1 MMANNDMSRW
11 CVLYTAP
18 KSERKLVQRLHA
30 AGYMAFCPMQIVFKK
45 WKGQTKEVFAP
56 LFPGCVFV
64 EEAAGVDSFVA
75 SRSVALL
82 VDTEGKNLS
91 ICADKTELSAKFVH
105 LLQNYNFIF

>member
-56 LFPGCVFV
+56 LFPDCVFV
-64 EEAAGVDSFVA
+64 EEAAGVELFIA
-75 SRSVALL
+75 SQGGVSYWTLRVRNCLFAPIKQSCRQGLCV
-82 VDTEGKNLS
+82 
-91 ICADKTELSAKFVH
+91 C
-105 LLQNYNFIF
+105 

>member
-45 WKGQTKEVFAP
+45 WKGQAKEVFAP

-64 EEAAGVDSFVA
+64 EEAAVW
-75 SRSVALL
+75 SRLL
-82 VDTEGKNLS
+82 FRRVVYLS
-91 ICADKTELSAKFVH
+91 YWTLRVRSCLFAPIKQSCRQGLCVC
-105 LLQNYNFIF
+105 

>member
-1 MMANNDMSRW
+1 MIANNDMSRW

-64 EEAAGVDSFVA
+64 EEAAGVESWVVWGGGVWLFKVG
-75 SRSVALL
+75 
-82 VDTEGKNLS
+82 EGGEQ
-91 ICADKTELSAKFVH
+91 CFCGR
-105 LLQNYNFIF
+105 

>member
-64 EEAAGVDSFVA
+64 EEAAGVELLLLRRVVYLSYWTLKV
-75 SRSVALL
+75 RSCLFAPIKQSCRQSLF
-82 VDTEGKNLS
+82 
-91 ICADKTELSAKFVH
+91 IC
-105 LLQNYNFIF
+105 

>member
-64 EEAAGVDSFVA
+64 EEAAGVESFVV
-75 SRSVALL
+75 SQGGVSFLRTLRVRSCLFAPIKQSCRQSLC
-82 VDTEGKNLS
+82 
-91 ICADKTELSAKFVH
+91 IC
-105 LLQNYNFIF
+105 

>member
-56 LFPGCVFV
+56 LFPDCVFV
-64 EEAAGVDSFVA
+64 EEAAGVELLLLRRVVYLSYWTLRV
-75 SRSVALL
+75 RSCLFAPIKQSCRQGLCV
-82 VDTEGKNLS
+82 
-91 ICADKTELSAKFVH
+91 C
-105 LLQNYNFIF
+105 

>member
-64 EEAAGVDSFVA
+64 EEAAGVELFIASQGGVSFLLTLKV
-75 SRSVALL
+75 RSCLFAPIKQSCRQSLF
-82 VDTEGKNLS
+82 
-91 ICADKTELSAKFVH
+91 IC
-105 LLQNYNFIF
+105 

>member
-64 EEAAGVDSFVA
+64 GTFIKYYKISQ
-75 SRSVALL
+75 LIH
-82 VDTEGKNLS
+82 TQS
-91 ICADKTELSAKFVH
+91 IA
-105 LLQNYNFIF
+105 N

>member
-45 WKGQTKEVFAP
+45 WRLTSISTPISTPGAP
-56 LFPGCVFV
+56 K
-64 EEAAGVDSFVA
+64 A
-75 SRSVALL
+75 S
-82 VDTEGKNLS
+82 
-91 ICADKTELSAKFVH
+91 
-105 LLQNYNFIF
+105 

>member
-64 EEAAGVDSFVA
+64 EEAAGVELFIA
-75 SRSVALL
+75 SQYLSYWTLKVRSCLFAPIKQSCRQSLF
-82 VDTEGKNLS
+82 
-91 ICADKTELSAKFVH
+91 IC
-105 LLQNYNFIF
+105 

>member
-56 LFPGCVFV
+56 LFPDCVFV
-64 EEAAGVDSFVA
+64 EEATGVELFIASQGGVSF
-75 SRSVALL
+75 LL
-82 VDTEGKNLS
+82 TLRVRNCLFAPIKQSCRQGL
-91 ICADKTELSAKFVH
+91 CVC
-105 LLQNYNFIF
+105 

>member
-64 EEAAGVDSFVA
+64 EEAAGVELFIASQGGVSFYWTLKV
-75 SRSVALL
+75 RSCLFAPIKQSCRQSLF
-82 VDTEGKNLS
+82 
-91 ICADKTELSAKFVH
+91 IC
-105 LLQNYNFIF
+105 

>member
-56 LFPGCVFV
+56 LFPGCVFCRRSGGCG
-64 EEAAGVDSFVA
+64 AFYCFAGW
-75 SRSVALL
+75 
-82 VDTEGKNLS
+82 
-91 ICADKTELSAKFVH
+91 C
-105 LLQNYNFIF
+105 IFLTGR

>member
-64 EEAAGVDSFVA
+64 EEAAGVESFVA
-75 SRSVALL
+75 SQGGVSFLLDLRVRSCLFAPIKQSCRQSLC
-82 VDTEGKNLS
+82 
-91 ICADKTELSAKFVH
+91 IC
-105 LLQNYNFIF
+105 

>member
-18 KSERKLVQRLHA
+18 KSERKLVQRLHV
-30 AGYMAFCPMQIVFKK
+30 AGYMAFCPIQIVFKK

-64 EEAAGVDSFVA
+64 EEAAGVESFVA
-75 SRSVALL
+75 SQGGVSFLLWTLRVRSCLFAPIKQSCRQSLC
-82 VDTEGKNLS
+82 
-91 ICADKTELSAKFVH
+91 IC
-105 LLQNYNFIF
+105 

>member
-56 LFPGCVFV
+56 LFPDCVFV
-64 EEAAGVDSFVA
+64 EEATGVELFIASQGGVSFLYWTLRVRNCLFA
-75 SRSVALL
+75 PIKQSCRQGLCV
-82 VDTEGKNLS
+82 
-91 ICADKTELSAKFVH
+91 C
-105 LLQNYNFIF
+105 